1 MPVTPAF
8 GAPGPL
14 ELLIIAAFL
23 LPVVVVGLVFLSLA
37 MRNKNEE
44 AAPEPDERSL
54 WRVNRWVLEVL
65 KIVGIIG
72 GCFLAWYLL
81 R

>member
-1 MPVTPAF
+1 MAVIPGF
-8 GAPGPL
+8 GLPGPL
-14 ELLIIAAFL
+14 ELSIIAVLL
-23 LPVVVVGLVFLSLA
+23 LPVVVLIVFLLA
-37 MRNKNEE
+37 MRDKNKS
-44 AAPEPDERSL
+44 AAPFPEESSL

>member
-1 MPVTPAF
+1 MLVVPAF

-14 ELLIIAAFL
+14 ELLLIAAICLPSCVIIFFL
-23 LPVVVVGLVFLSLA
+23 LREFDKNKEAEPVL
-37 MRNKNEE
+37 
-44 AAPEPDERSL
+44 DERSL

-65 KIVGIIG
+65 KLVGIIG
-72 GCFLAWYLL
+72 CCYLAWYLL